1 MATKTR
7 TTHDGRKT
15 SVYVNQENFL
25 AYLSKANVKS
35 ESTFL
40 TLSVFDEDTN
50 DQTKITL
57 NGKQV
62 ASLRKILA

>member
-1 MATKTR
+1 MKKVR
-7 TTHDGRKT
+7 NTHNGRKT
-15 SVYVNQENFL
+15 SVYVTQENFA

-40 TLSVFDEDTN
+40 SLSVFDEN
-50 DQTKITL
+50 GDQTKVRL

-62 ASLRKILA
+62 ASLRKVLA